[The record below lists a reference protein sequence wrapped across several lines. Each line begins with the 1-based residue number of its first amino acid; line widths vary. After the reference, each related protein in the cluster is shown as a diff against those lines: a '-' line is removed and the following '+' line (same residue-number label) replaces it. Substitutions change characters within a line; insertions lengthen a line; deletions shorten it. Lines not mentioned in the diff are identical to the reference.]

1 MEHDEIELHPEYIR
15 LINKYNTMREEF
27 VKLIEQREHI
37 IVSEIP
43 TLDSEYKVKIGGV
56 QYQCFNLEIE
66 VLAIKREIKLRQA
79 ALNRGI
85 EIIDDSEIKDQIEKE
100 LEQWREK
107 VNEMKEEFL
116 NAKKYLNIPY
126 LSDEDAI
133 EFKKLYRD
141 LVKKLHPDV
150 IENVTNE
157 KELLWFRV
165 QEAYKLGDIEELK
178 SIYLLSNDI
187 DDEVKTNTK
196 SENVLVALEK
206 KISELEKSIFNIIE
220 QIKNLNSKFPMNL
233 KYKLRDINWVK
244 SANSDINN
252 KIIDLNKEKK
262 VAEAIL
268 MEFK

>member
-1 MEHDEIELHPEYIR
+1 MENDEIELHPEYIR

-79 ALNRGI
+79 ALNRDIDI
-85 EIIDDSEIKDQIEKE
+85 EDSEIKNQIEKE
-100 LEQWREK
+100 LEQWRKK

-126 LSDEDAI
+126 LSDEDSI
-133 EFKKLYRD
+133 EFKKLYRN
-141 LVKKLHPDV
+141 LAKKLHPDV
-150 IENVTNE
+150 IENSTNE

-178 SIYLLSNDI
+178 SIYLLSD
-187 DDEVKTNTK
+187 DMYDEVMTNTK
-196 SENVLVALEK
+196 SENVLSALEK
-206 KISELEKSIFNIIE
+206 KISDLEKSIFKVIE

-252 KIIDLNKEKK
+252 KMIELNKEKK
-262 VAEAIL
+262 IAEAIL